1 VSCPTEKD
9 IAASTLLRLYYYI
22 DDVRQCVM
30 LSMRQGVMLTLPM
43 RQGVMSIHDIHIDDV
58 RQGVMLTRQ
67 GVMLTRQCV
76 MLTRQCVMLT
86 RQCVMLTRQ
95 GVMLTRQGVMLTR
108 RSHVQQDGDGKY
120 LSSLYRYT
128 DDGCDLSGPSRYKG
142 TTLNI

>member
-1 VSCPTEKD
+1 MSCPTDKD

-86 RQCVMLTRQ
+86 RQ
-95 GVMLTRQGVMLTR
+95 GVMLTR

>member
-1 VSCPTEKD
+1 VSCPTDKD

-86 RQCVMLTRQ
+86 RQ
-95 GVMLTRQGVMLTR
+95 GVMLTR